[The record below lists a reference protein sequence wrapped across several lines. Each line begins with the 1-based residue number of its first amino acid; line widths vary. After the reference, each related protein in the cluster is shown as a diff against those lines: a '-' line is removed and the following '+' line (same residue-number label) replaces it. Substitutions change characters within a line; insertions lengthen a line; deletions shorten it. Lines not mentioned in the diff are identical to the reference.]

1 MKNGIAAS
9 KGYAIGKVFIQQH
22 EEIVI
27 TDEKVTD
34 VAAAKEELNKA
45 LEASKVQ
52 LEAIKAKTLEE
63 IGGVA
68 GRFEVIVNKP
78 TVIVDYAHTP
88 DGLENVLKAAR
99 DITPSDG
106 RLICL
111 FGCGGDRDAT
121 KRPKMGA
128 IAEELADVVIVTSDN
143 PRSEEPQQ
151 IITDILAGLKSV
163 NEVIVEPDRELAI
176 KEAHKIARENDV
188 VLIAGKGH
196 EDYQILANETIHF
209 DDREKAREIFI

>member
-63 IGGVA
+63 IGKVFGVTRERIRQIEA
-68 GRFEVIVNKP
+68 KAIRKLRHP
-78 TVIVDYAHTP
+78 SR
-88 DGLENVLKAAR
+88 LK
-99 DITPSDG
+99 
-106 RLICL
+106 L
-111 FGCGGDRDAT
+111 
-121 KRPKMGA
+121 
-128 IAEELADVVIVTSDN
+128 
-143 PRSEEPQQ
+143 
-151 IITDILAGLKSV
+151 LK
-163 NEVIVEPDRELAI
+163 NF
-176 KEAHKIARENDV
+176 
-188 VLIAGKGH
+188 
-196 EDYQILANETIHF
+196 Y
-209 DDREKAREIFI
+209 

>member
-1 MKNGIAAS
+1 M
-9 KGYAIGKVFIQQH
+9 
-22 EEIVI
+22 
-27 TDEKVTD
+27 
-34 VAAAKEELNKA
+34 
-45 LEASKVQ
+45 
-52 LEAIKAKTLEE
+52 
-63 IGGVA
+63 
-68 GRFEVIVNKP
+68 NKP

-151 IITDILAGLKSV
+151 IITDILTGLKSV

-209 DDREKAREIFI
+209 DDREKQEKSLYSSPFKRASRR

>member
-63 IGGVA
+63 IGKVFGVTRERIRQIEA
-68 GRFEVIVNKP
+68 KAIRKLRHP
-78 TVIVDYAHTP
+78 SRSKKLRDYL
-88 DGLENVLKAAR
+88 D
-99 DITPSDG
+99 
-106 RLICL
+106 
-111 FGCGGDRDAT
+111 
-121 KRPKMGA
+121 
-128 IAEELADVVIVTSDN
+128 
-143 PRSEEPQQ
+143 
-151 IITDILAGLKSV
+151 
-163 NEVIVEPDRELAI
+163 
-176 KEAHKIARENDV
+176 
-188 VLIAGKGH
+188 
-196 EDYQILANETIHF
+196 
-209 DDREKAREIFI
+209 

>member
-63 IGGVA
+63 IGEHEAQVFAAHLELLDDPGFA
-68 GRFEVIVNKP
+68 GEMERK
-78 TVIVDYAHTP
+78 
-88 DGLENVLKAAR
+88 R
-99 DITPSDG
+99 G
-106 RLICL
+106 RLE
-111 FGCGGDRDAT
+111 GAVRTGTVGVRPGG
-121 KRPKMGA
+121 
-128 IAEELADVVIVTSDN
+128 IVQASSN
-143 PRSEEPQQ
+143 LEFW
-151 IITDILAGLKSV
+151 
-163 NEVIVEPDRELAI
+163 
-176 KEAHKIARENDV
+176 RENQGD
-188 VLIAGKGH
+188 AGC
-196 EDYQILANETIHF
+196 F
-209 DDREKAREIFI
+209 VCRRE

>member
-63 IGGVA
+63 IGEHEAQVFA
-68 GRFEVIVNKP
+68 
-78 TVIVDYAHTP
+78 AH
-88 DGLENVLKAAR
+88 LE
-99 DITPSDG
+99 
-106 RLICL
+106 
-111 FGCGGDRDAT
+111 
-121 KRPKMGA
+121 
-128 IAEELADVVIVTSDN
+128 
-143 PRSEEPQQ
+143 
-151 IITDILAGLKSV
+151 
-163 NEVIVEPDRELAI
+163 
-176 KEAHKIARENDV
+176 
-188 VLIAGKGH
+188 
-196 EDYQILANETIHF
+196 
-209 DDREKAREIFI
+209 